1 MVFED
6 GIMKKKEA
14 VVKPNSLAEAG
25 GLYSKVLLDVVD
37 MILPKV
43 GDESEEDKGCL
54 CYDLNLK
61 EYAKSYGFKF
71 DKNLFKKF
79 RVSTKKEFD
88 REPSVSMILP
98 NGHEVVFKLFQE
110 LEYSEEDLSVKA
122 MLTTRFK
129 EQLVNLLDQRGRK
142 VFYALTDTLPMRS
155 EYSKKMYPIL
165 LERVHKSPTDRM
177 QFSGKGSQQGIYFDR
192 IDPIE
197 RFKELLD
204 IPKSYKISNIKTT
217 CTMIANEI
225 ETFTPYIAR
234 YYFNEYAPGRGRP
247 GVTHICWTME
257 RKEAPADKKKTVIRT
272 DVSEVAQNESISD
285 RIQWLMAL
293 AHLGEDSAASIIRKA
308 EKYGRDDDYILKAYS
323 TACSV
328 GADSLGAMLS
338 YFMNHEIEN
347 PVSVIKRERVELANE
362 RHLDYNAV
370 AMEELME
377 RLVFDDD
384 EDGTKTGEP
393 EFFEEAGS
401 KKDIDGQLGFNV

>member
-1 MVFED
+1 MNEEF
-6 GIMKKKEA
+6 MKRKGE
-14 VVKPNSLAEAG
+14 VIKPNSIAEARG
-25 GLYSKVLLDVVD
+25 TYSKTFLDILDIVLQ
-37 MILPKV
+37 KV
-43 GDESEEDKGCL
+43 ALENENPA
-54 CYDLNLK
+54 NLRYEFYIK
-61 EYAKSYGFKF
+61 DYISAFGLRF
-71 DKNLFKKF
+71 DFDAF
-79 RVSTKKEFD
+79 R
-88 REPSVSMILP
+88 
-98 NGHEVVFKLFQE
+98 KLRT
-110 LEYSEEDLSVKA
+110 SVKA
-122 MLTTRFK
+122 AYEKEPVITLCLDDDTEVDFRVFQEIKYSKADMKIEVMLTTRFK
-129 EQLVNLLDQRGRK
+129 EQLIDLLEQKGK
-142 VFYALTDTLPMRS
+142 KIFYALPDTLQMKS
-155 EYSKKMYPIL
+155 EYSKKMYPVL
-165 LERVHKSPTDRM
+165 LERVHKGPTDRM
-177 QFSGKGSQQGIYFDR
+177 CFSGRGTQKGVYFDR
-192 IDPIE
+192 IDSME
-197 RFKELLD
+197 EFRALLNL
-204 IPKSYKISNIKTT
+204 PKSYKISNIKEM
-217 CTMIANEI
+217 CALIMREI
-225 ETFTPYIAR
+225 EEYTPYTAR
-234 YYFNEYAPGRGRP
+234 CYYNEYAPGRGRP

-285 RIQWLMAL
+285 RVQWLMAL